1 MKKRESRYLHA
12 LLALVRRDFEHNCEL
27 TTGGFE
33 ERRPAAGHQIDI
45 D

>member
-1 MKKRESRYLHA
+1 MKKRELLYLHA
-12 LLALVRRDFEHNCEL
+12 LLASVREDFEHNREL

-33 ERRPAAGHQIDI
+33 ERRPAAGHWIDI

>member
-1 MKKRESRYLHA
+1 MEKTGIYLHT
-12 LLALVRRDFEHNCEL
+12 LLALVRRDFEHNREL

-33 ERRPAAGHQIDI
+33 ERRPAADRWIDI